1 LSQRLIQSYKA
12 FTSKDWPVFS
22 PVTSASGKSESAGA
36 TPNKSSAKSP
46 AGLSKG
52 PAKGAT
58 GSAANP
64 QAQSVLGF
72 ITGLADSNHSVLIRA
87 LLDRESLPVSR
98 GGSDF
103 SGLSAGPSAY
113 AMVQDRIER
122 IREESSL
129 KFLEF
134 RDKWRKRLAFVQLH
148 PFLQRNQWFQQ
159 EIGGYSLVGKGT
171 RKEAKMLYL
180 QSLHD
185 MASDGERQVSALSG
199 HMFRL
204 QGELANVWHRES
216 VTDDRSKLLPAL
228 ESALRAGEAELFKRL
243 RLSLSD
249 LALETFTERVAK
261 WDKRIYGTEEDL
273 FRGIAWPWQ
282 SARYRSGFEGFMETF
297 ADLAE
302 SICGAMLAH
311 YEGKWDLL
319 LRGLSPLQ
327 LSIFPR
333 QSVAQRPAITQV
345 PAAAGAE
352 SSASPAP

>member
-1 LSQRLIQSYKA
+1 M
-12 FTSKDWPVFS
+12 
-22 PVTSASGKSESAGA
+22 
-36 TPNKSSAKSP
+36 
-46 AGLSKG
+46 
-52 PAKGAT
+52 
-58 GSAANP
+58 
-64 QAQSVLGF
+64 LGF
-72 ITGLADSNHSVLIRA
+72 VTGLADSNHSVLIRA
-87 LLDRESLPVSR
+87 LLDRESLPVSS
-98 GGSDF
+98 GGCDF

-122 IREESSL
+122 IREESFA

-204 QGELANVWHRES
+204 QGELASVWHRES

-249 LALETFTERVAK
+249 LALETFTERVGK
-261 WDKRIYGTEEDL
+261 WEKRIYGTEEDL

-311 YEGKWDLL
+311 YEGKWNLM
-319 LRGLSPLQ
+319 LRGLSPLR
-327 LSIFPR
+327 LPSFPR
-333 QSVAQRPAITQV
+333 LSAPQVSAVPQV
-345 PAAAGAE
+345 PARSGAV
-352 SSASPAP
+352 SPASPAP